1 MKYLISILLFPFT
14 LSGQIDLDTL
24 DQKYIAIDIYN
35 KRKYSLGYVDGLVIY
50 QNDEIKYFD
59 NAVAVLNWMDKR
71 GYDFDCDCVGLVLFR
86 RKD

>member
-1 MKYLISILLFPFT
+1 MKWLIILLFPFT

-59 NAVAVLNWMDKR
+59 NVVAVLNWMDKR